1 MDPVLGLEP
10 EGDEDVYVGGF
21 GVATGPFEHRL
32 EVFGVPD
39 LIRRFVME
47 AGIVD
52 DTLAA
57 VLILLCDIMGEVVF
71 AEFVIMGKEP
81 FDAAV
86 FFFPGLITVSK
97 SGH

>member
-71 AEFVIMGKEP
+71 AEFIIMRQEP
-81 FDAAV
+81 PDAPV
-86 FFFPGLITVSK
+86 FVRRRLVAIDYAG
-97 SGH
+97 G